1 MLVGFHREFDYE
13 RLRIAATAVRRGAR
27 LIATNDDATY
37 PTPDGPI
44 PGGGAIL
51 ASVATATGRQP
62 VVAGK
67 PYEPMAAAVRTML
80 GDRAGADLLMVG
92 DRASTDG
99 AFAVT
104 IRCPFALVRTG
115 VTLPGDEVGVP
126 VAVDAADL
134 AAVADVVLAGSTG
147 G

>member
-1 MLVGFHREFDYE
+1 
-13 RLRIAATAVRRGAR
+13 
-27 LIATNDDATY
+27 
-37 PTPDGPI
+37 
-44 PGGGAIL
+44 
-51 ASVATATGRQP
+51 
-62 VVAGK
+62 
-67 PYEPMAAAVRTML
+67 
-80 GDRAGADLLMVG
+80 MVG

-134 AAVADVVLAGSTG
+134 AAVADVVLARSNGDDRMA
-147 G
+147 

>member
-1 MLVGFHREFDYE
+1 MIVGFHREFDYE
-13 RLRIAATAVRRGAR
+13 RMRIAADAVRRGAR

-51 ASVATATGRQP
+51 ASIATATGRHP

-67 PYEPMAAAVRTML
+67 PYAPMA
-80 GDRAGADLLMVG
+80 GGGADARRRPRARPAARWSATAPAPRCVRG
-92 DRASTDG
+92 DAR
-99 AFAVT
+99 V
-104 IRCPFALVRTG
+104 RFALVRTG

-126 VAVDAADL
+126 VASTPPTSRVVDASRR
-134 AAVADVVLAGSTG
+134 GPPG
-147 G
+147 